1 MKEYQPGDIIN
12 DWKIIEWRCIN
23 PNTTSQTYKNS
34 PKYALVE
41 CQRCKKTT
49 RYILIYSIDK
59 QLSQCCN
66 SCRLIEKNT
75 KNREVQ
81 IGKKYGKLTVIAD
94 AGYKNQGEKR
104 RHYSIV
110 QCDCGSKPFE
120 VMDNKIQTGSVS
132 SCGCLC
138 SKGEHEIEQFLQ
150 QWDINYVKEYS
161 FEDLISFNSNVK
173 LRFDFGI
180 IYNNKLIGLIE
191 FDGRQHFYGPDTAY
205 WGHTKDSL
213 EDIQKRDNQKNNY
226 CIQHN
231 IPLLRIP
238 YYALQ
243 RQNKNIE
250 FYLKNF
256 LQEVMPNANKR

>member
-12 DWKIIEWRCIN
+12 DWKIIKWRCIN
-23 PNTTSQTYKNS
+23 PNTTSKIYKNS

-66 SCRLIEKNT
+66 SCRLIERNT

-110 QCDCGSKPFE
+110 QCDCGSEPFE
-120 VMDNKIQTGSVS
+120 IMDNKIQTGNVS

-138 SKGEHEIEQFLQ
+138 SKGEQIIESYLKQKNL
-150 QWDINYVKEYS
+150 NYVKEYT
-161 FEDLISFNSNVK
+161 FQDCINPKTGRK
-173 LRFDFGI
+173 LRFDFGVI
-180 IYNNKLIGLIE
+180 INNKLYCLIE
-191 FDGRQHFYGPDTAY
+191 FDGRQHKYGPDTSY
-205 WGHTKDSL
+205 WGHTTDTL
-213 EDIQKRDNQKNNY
+213 EDIKYRDNLKNNY
-226 CIQHN
+226 CN
-231 IPLLRIP
+231 INNINLIRIS
-238 YYALQ
+238 YSQ
-243 RQNKNIE
+243 INKIENI
-250 FYLKNF
+250 LK
-256 LQEVMPNANKR
+256 EVLPSDDK